1 MKPLIIYYSHTGNN
15 EKLALKIEDRLGCE
29 ILKIDEKKKRKTISI
44 LLDFIFNRN
53 SKLSGYQIADHEH
66 DVFILIAPIWGG
78 RIASPMRAFLEKES
92 YRICKYFFISLCNG
106 ETGQK
111 EKIAAEL
118 SSIIQREPIGVTE
131 LWINRLLPEDQQN
144 KVKHTFNY
152 KVRDH
157 DLKRFEA
164 DIEKLVGEVSKT

>member
-15 EKLALKIEDRLGCE
+15 EKLALKIKDRLGCE

-78 RIASPMRAFLEKES
+78 RIASPMRAFIEKES
-92 YRICKYFFISLCNG
+92 CRICKYFFISLCNG
-106 ETGQK
+106 VAGQK
-111 EKIAAEL
+111 DKIAAEL

-131 LWINRLLPEDQQN
+131 LWINRLLPEDQQD

-152 KVRDH
+152 KVSDN